1 MKVDAIVLAGAPN
14 TGRLQEVSTEA
25 YEAVI
30 PVGGK
35 PIVTYV
41 IEALRSTPRIKEVVV
56 VGPPVLEKLLP
67 VGVRLIES
75 GSTLTE
81 NIMRGAEALK
91 NSPKV
96 LVVTSD
102 IPFIH
107 KEAIEDFLDRC
118 AELEADLYYPIISKE
133 ANEQVY
139 PGCVRTYVSL
149 KEGTFTGGNMVLA
162 TPQVLFNSKALVEKV
177 VVLRKKPWR
186 LAKLLGISFVLKL
199 FLHRLS
205 LAELEKR
212 ASDLL
217 GVRGVAVISPYPEIG
232 TDVDKPSDLE
242 LAERLIG
249 AVRGTQKA

>member
-14 TGRLQEVSTEA
+14 TGKLQEVSPEA

-30 PVGGK
+30 PVAGK
-35 PIVTYV
+35 PMISYV
-41 IEALRSTPRIKEVVV
+41 LDALRSTPRIKEIVV
-56 VGPPVLEKLLP
+56 VGPETLRELMPP
-67 VGVRLIES
+67 GARLVKS

-91 NSPKV
+91 NSPQV

-118 AELEADLYYPIISKE
+118 ADLQADLYYPIISKE
-133 ANEQVY
+133 ANEQVF
-139 PGCVRTYVSL
+139 PGCIRTYVTL
-149 KEGTFTGGNMVLA
+149 KEGTFTGGNMVLS
-162 TPQVLFNSKALVEKV
+162 TPRLLSNSKALVEKV
-177 VVLRKKPWR
+177 VIFRKKPWR
-186 LAKLLGISFVLKL
+186 LARLLGFSFVLKF
-199 FLHRLS
+199 FLKRLA

-212 ASDLL
+212 ASALL
-217 GVRGVAVISPYPEIG
+217 GVQGVAVISPYPEIG

-242 LAERLIG
+242 LAQRLMG
-249 AVRGTQKA
+249 AVRDSQEA